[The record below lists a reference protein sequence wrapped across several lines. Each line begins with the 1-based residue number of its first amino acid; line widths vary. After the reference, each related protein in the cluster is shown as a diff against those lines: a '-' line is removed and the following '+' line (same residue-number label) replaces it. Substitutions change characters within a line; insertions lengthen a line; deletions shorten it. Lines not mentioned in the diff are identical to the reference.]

1 MGPPWFVLVS
11 GVNGSGKSTF
21 AQNSEA
27 IKELCGL
34 TGAVD
39 EIEIINPDLI
49 TIEIKSSDPHLS
61 LADAN
66 IRAADAC
73 EERVRELVEGATRS
87 LVIETVLS
95 TDKYKAIVERAKV
108 KGFRFLFVYVTL
120 ASVEESLRRIAKRV
134 SEGGHDVSADK
145 VKKRWPRS
153 LKRVPWF
160 WRRADLALLFFN
172 GDEVQHP
179 IRLAEKR
186 DGWVSIL
193 ENDLG
198 PMELAKIK
206 PLLLAPVRKRK
217 RR

>member
-1 MGPPWFVLVS
+1 MTMGPPWFVLVS

-95 TDKYKAIVERAKV
+95 TDKYKASNFSK
-108 KGFRFLFVYVTL
+108 
-120 ASVEESLRRIAKRV
+120 S
-134 SEGGHDVSADK
+134 GGWNLTSPVG
-145 VKKRWPRS
+145 RS
-153 LKRVPWF
+153 
-160 WRRADLALLFFN
+160 
-172 GDEVQHP
+172 
-179 IRLAEKR
+179 
-186 DGWVSIL
+186 
-193 ENDLG
+193 
-198 PMELAKIK
+198 
-206 PLLLAPVRKRK
+206 
-217 RR
+217 